1 MKNTI
6 ISNLS
11 YASDKLKKA
20 GIILLIEAINTI
32 DIPGFYLNTTKQA
45 KEIINEVNSDN
56 IFIQY
61 DIYHMQIMEG
71 NLSLTLRNNIEMI
84 KHIQI
89 ADHPGRNEPGTGEI
103 NYKYLFEFID
113 ALGYEGWIGCE
124 YVPAGTTVAGLDWIT
139 SYLN

>member
-6 ISNLS
+6 ISNLR
-11 YASDKLKKA
+11 YASDKLKNA

-103 NYKYLFEFID
+103 NYNFLLKYIQSI
-113 ALGYEGWIGCE
+113 GYKGYIGCE
-124 YVPAGTTVAGLDWIT
+124 YNPYSNTEDGLTW
-139 SYLN
+139 LNKY